1 VTRSSRL
8 ALPAAALL
16 VLLAV
21 SALAVKPG
29 GTLYIKAK
37 DTKVLEKPDAKAKVL
52 GLLQPGTSVTWR
64 GADPANRLLHHVE
77 GVDSRG
83 QKLDGYVLQGNLTP
97 SQLAPEYLKRD
108 DGKPIDPQAF
118 KSSGAATK
126 ALDEAAVDYA
136 KAKQMPQQAERLM
149 ALESINRAVTAQRL
163 AERSR
168 ALGLAWAGADEA
180 PSDAK
185 PGKKKGK
192 R

>member
-1 VTRSSRL
+1 MTAPSRL

-16 VLLAV
+16 ALLGV

-37 DTKVLEKPDAKAKVL
+37 DTKVLEKPDGKSKVL
-52 GLLQPGTSVTWR
+52 GLLQGGVSVTWR
-64 GADPANRLLHHVE
+64 GSDPTNRLFHHVE

-83 QKLDGYVLQGNLTP
+83 QQLNGYVLQANLTP

-126 ALDEAAVDYA
+126 ALDEAALDYA
-136 KAKQMPQQAERLM
+136 KARQMPQQAERLM
-149 ALESINRAVTAQRL
+149 ALEAINRAVTAQRL
-163 AERSR
+163 EERNR
-168 ALGLAWAGADEA
+168 ALGLAWADRGE
-180 PSDAK
+180 PPPDAK
-185 PGKKKGK
+185 SPKKKGK